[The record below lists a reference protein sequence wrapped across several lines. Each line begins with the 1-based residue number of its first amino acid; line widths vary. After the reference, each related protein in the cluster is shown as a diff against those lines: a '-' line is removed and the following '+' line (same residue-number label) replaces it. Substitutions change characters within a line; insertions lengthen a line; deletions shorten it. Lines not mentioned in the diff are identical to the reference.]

1 MTDEIKLP
9 RLTRDLRPSNFAL
22 RASESG
28 DATITFSAS
37 SDQPLERWFGT
48 EILSHAAGAVRLD
61 RIAEGAAPLL
71 FNHNWDDPIGMIT
84 AGRLADGRMTVEAT
98 LFETARAR
106 EVRAM
111 MDGGLRNVSIG
122 YEIHVMEEETKAN
135 RFTATDWE
143 PFEVSIVTVPADP
156 SVGIGRAAEN
166 EITKPVRITR
176 AIPSAPA
183 EISMPTKGKTMDQQ
197 QAPQAGAPADISVT
211 DNAAPERLRILTI
224 QRLART
230 HKVDDATADKWI
242 GEGWSE
248 SDVSRACLD
257 IIAERVQKTSRS
269 IGNPAELGL
278 TPTEQR
284 NYSLLNMIRAVN
296 GKNFNSAGFE
306 VETSQ
311 AIAQRLGRQP
321 SSPNSFFVPVDIQ
334 RRNLSTQA
342 LLAAL
347 GGGQQRDM
355 SVALVTGSGSHL
367 VGTDHMGFVDLLR
380 NRSTVMQAGAR
391 RMSGLVGNVDI
402 PKLAAG
408 ATANWQNGESDA
420 IDESTPTTTQ
430 LLLSPKTV
438 GAYVELTRRLL
449 QQSSPDAESMVM
461 ADMAAQV
468 ALAVDLAALEG
479 TGSTGQPTGIS
490 ATSGIGSVASGA
502 FSYAKSLEFQTDV
515 AAANALAANCA
526 YVTTPAVAALAM
538 QRETIASGGNPIW
551 EGGILDGRMAGMRA
565 MSTNQVTAA
574 TMVFGDFSQL
584 IIGEWGVL
592 EIEVNPYADFAKG
605 IIGVRAL
612 YSVDVALRHAAAFS
626 RMVTIS

>member
-1 MTDEIKLP
+1 MTDELKLP
-9 RLTRDLRPSNFAL
+9 RLTRDLRPSDFAL
-22 RASESG
+22 RAAESG

-48 EILSHAAGAVRLD
+48 EILSHADGAVRLG

-122 YEIHVMEEETKAN
+122 YEIHVMEEEPKAN
-135 RFTATDWE
+135 RYTAIDWE
-143 PFEVSIVTVPADP
+143 PYEVSIVTVPADP
-156 SVGIGRAAEN
+156 SVGLGRAADQ
-166 EITKPVRITR
+166 ITKPVRITR
-176 AIPSAPA
+176 ATLPA
-183 EISMPTKGKTMDQQ
+183 DPAKPEKEVSMTEQQ
-197 QAPQAGAPADISVT
+197 NAQAGATADISVT

-278 TPTEQR
+278 SQTEQR
-284 NYSLLNMIRAVN
+284 SYSLLNMIRSVN
-296 GKNFNSAGFE
+296 AKNFNAAGFE
-306 VETSQ
+306 VEASQ

-347 GGGQQRDM
+347 GGSQQRDM

-408 ATANWQNGESDA
+408 ATANWQNGEDDA
-420 IDESTPTTTQ
+420 INESTPTTTQ
-430 LLLSPKTV
+430 ILLSPKTV

-490 ATSGIGSVASGA
+490 QTSGIGSVASGA
-502 FSYAKSLEFQTDV
+502 FSYAKALEFQTDV

-526 YVTTPAVAALAM
+526 YITTPAVAALAM
-538 QRETIASGGNPIW
+538 QRETIASGGVPVW

-612 YSVDVALRHAAAFS
+612 YSIDVALRHAAAFS

>member
-1 MTDEIKLP
+1 MTDELKLP
-9 RLTRDLRPSNFAL
+9 RLTRDLRPSDFAL
-22 RASESG
+22 RAAESG

-48 EILSHAAGAVRLD
+48 EILSHADGAVRLG

-122 YEIHVMEEETKAN
+122 YEIHVMEEEPKAN
-135 RFTATDWE
+135 RYTAIDWE
-143 PFEVSIVTVPADP
+143 PYEVSIVTVPADP
-156 SVGIGRAAEN
+156 SVGLGRAADQ
-166 EITKPVRITR
+166 ITKPVRITR
-176 AIPSAPA
+176 ATLPA
-183 EISMPTKGKTMDQQ
+183 DPAKPEKEVSMTEQQ
-197 QAPQAGAPADISVT
+197 NAQAGATADISVT

-278 TPTEQR
+278 SQTEQR
-284 NYSLLNMIRAVN
+284 SYSLLNMIRSVN
-296 GKNFNSAGFE
+296 AKNFNAAGFE
-306 VETSQ
+306 VEASQ

-347 GGGQQRDM
+347 GGSQQRDM

-408 ATANWQNGESDA
+408 ATANWQNGEDDA
-420 IDESTPTTTQ
+420 INESTPTTTQ
-430 LLLSPKTV
+430 ILLSPKSV

-490 ATSGIGSVASGA
+490 QTSGIGSVASGA
-502 FSYAKSLEFQTDV
+502 FSYAKALEFQTDV

-526 YVTTPAVAALAM
+526 YITTPAVAALAM
-538 QRETIASGGNPIW
+538 QRETIASGGVPVW
-551 EGGILDGRMAGMRA
+551 EGGIMDGRMAGMRA

-612 YSVDVALRHAAAFS
+612 YSIDVALRHAAAFS

>member
-1 MTDEIKLP
+1 MTDELKLP
-9 RLTRDLRPSNFAL
+9 RLTRDLKAAHFEL
-22 RASESG
+22 RAADSG
-28 DATITFSAS
+28 ANTLTFSAS

-48 EILSHAAGAVRLD
+48 EILSHEDGAVRMG
-61 RIAEGAAPLL
+61 RIADGAAPLL
-71 FNHNWDDPIGMIT
+71 FNHNWDDPVGMLT
-84 AGRLADGRMTVEAT
+84 AGRLADGRLTVDAR
-98 LFETARAR
+98 LFDTARAR

-111 MDGGLRNVSIG
+111 LDGGLRNVSIG
-122 YEIHVMEEETKAN
+122 YEIHVMEEEPKAN
-135 RFTATDWE
+135 RYTATDWE

-166 EITKPVRITR
+166 EITKPVRLVR

-183 EISMPTKGKTMDQQ
+183 ENSMTKGHTMDQQ
-197 QAPQAGAPADISVT
+197 QTAVAGAPADITVT

-248 SDVSRACLD
+248 ADVSRACLD
-257 IIAERVQKTSRS
+257 IIAERVQKTART
-269 IGNPAELGL
+269 IGNPADLGMSTL
-278 TPTEQR
+278 EQR
-284 NYSLLNMIRAVN
+284 TYSLLNMIRSVN
-296 GKNFNSAGFE
+296 AKNFNGAGLE
-306 VETSQ
+306 VEASQ

-334 RRNLSTQA
+334 RRSLSTQDMINA
-342 LLAAL
+342 MR
-347 GGGQQRDM
+347 GQRDM

-367 VGTDHMGFVDLLR
+367 VGTDHMGFIDLLR

-430 LLLSPKTV
+430 ILLSPKTV

-479 TGSTGQPTGIS
+479 TGSNGQPTGIS
-490 ATSGIGSVASGA
+490 TTSGIGSVTSGA
-502 FSYAKSLEFQTDV
+502 LSFAKVLEFQTDV

-526 YVTTPAVAALAM
+526 YITTPAVAALAM
-538 QRETIASGGNPIW
+538 QRTPFASGGNPIW
-551 EGGILDGRMAGMRA
+551 DGGILDGRMAGMRA

-574 TMVFGDFSQL
+574 TMVFGDFNQL

-612 YSVDVALRHAAAFS
+612 YSIDVALRHAAAFS

>member
-1 MTDEIKLP
+1 MTDELKLP
-9 RLTRDLRPSNFAL
+9 RLTRDLRPSDFAL
-22 RASESG
+22 RAAESG

-48 EILSHAAGAVRLD
+48 EILSHADGAVRLG

-122 YEIHVMEEETKAN
+122 YEIHVMEEEPKAN
-135 RFTATDWE
+135 RYTAIDWE
-143 PFEVSIVTVPADP
+143 PYEVSIVTVPADP
-156 SVGIGRAAEN
+156 SVGLGRAADQ
-166 EITKPVRITR
+166 ITKPVRITR
-176 AIPSAPA
+176 ATLPA
-183 EISMPTKGKTMDQQ
+183 DPAKPEKEVSMTEQQ
-197 QAPQAGAPADISVT
+197 NAQAGAPADISVT

-430 LLLSPKTV
+430 ILLSPKTV

-502 FSYAKSLEFQTDV
+502 FSYAKALEFQTDV

-612 YSVDVALRHAAAFS
+612 YSIDVALRHAAAFS